1 MAWFLNGQ
9 TSSRR
14 TVLAGVPQGLTLVRL
29 LLLVCINDLPGE
41 LKSNAKLFADN
52 TSHFAI
58 VKDENESGNILNDYL
73 QLISKWAFNYKM
85 VFNPDPSKP
94 AQKVLFSR
102 KSKIQNHPTISLNN
116 VQVERPSYQKHL
128 GIILDEKL
136 NFKNA
141 LIVLFQE
148 LIKAYLL

>member
-1 MAWFLNGQ
+1 
-9 TSSRR
+9 
-14 TVLAGVPQGLTLVRL
+14 
-29 LLLVCINDLPGE
+29 
-41 LKSNAKLFADN
+41 
-52 TSHFAI
+52 
-58 VKDENESGNILNDYL
+58 
-73 QLISKWAFNYKM
+73 M
-85 VFNPDPSKP
+85 VFNPGPSKP
-94 AQKVLFSR
+94 VQKVLFSR

-116 VQVERPSYQKHL
+116 VQVEKPSYQKHL